1 MQSARCV
8 ASILAIVLSVPQAA
22 WAKTEVLTLK
32 WSELSPTVA
41 NREVT
46 VLVPGNV
53 RVRGTVTEVQP
64 DALVMTIRKTSDKKA
79 YPKGEASI
87 PRAEVHE
94 IRIKQ
99 VRGPARLIG
108 AAGAG
113 TAAALGS
120 FGWSISDSR
129 VNVSDATRGAQWAAI
144 TAGAT
149 VGGYLIGRLID
160 TKETIIKVAPEN

>member
-46 VLVPGNV
+46 VLLSGNV
-53 RVRGTVTEVQP
+53 RVRGTVTELQP
-64 DALVMTIRKTSDKKA
+64 NALVMTIRKTSDKKT
-79 YPKGEASI
+79 YPKGDASI
-87 PRAEVHE
+87 ARAEVHE
-94 IRIKQ
+94 IRIKR
-99 VRGPARLIG
+99 VRGPARLIV

-113 TAAALGS
+113 TVAALGS
-120 FGWSISDSR
+120 FGWAISESR

-144 TAGAT
+144 TAGVT